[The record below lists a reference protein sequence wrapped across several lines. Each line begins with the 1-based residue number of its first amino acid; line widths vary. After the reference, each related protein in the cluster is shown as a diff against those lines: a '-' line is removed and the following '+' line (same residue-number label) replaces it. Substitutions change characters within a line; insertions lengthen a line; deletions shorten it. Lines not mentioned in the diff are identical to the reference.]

1 MKANSFITAL
11 ANCILILTALIPLAH
26 AVENPGP
33 FKIRSI
39 KVAQPQN
46 FHFRVYA
53 ESLPDTWLCYN
64 GPKNPGWAFVNEND
78 PGSKGMMS
86 ALLTA
91 YAAKKTVSLVT
102 EGVDIGG
109 SRFCRIV
116 EFEISG

>member
-1 MKANSFITAL
+1 MKASSLMMAL
-11 ANCILILTALIPLAH
+11 AGGILILITLIPLAN

-46 FHFRVYA
+46 FHFRVIA
-53 ESLPDTWLCYN
+53 EALPDTWLCNN
-64 GPKNPGWAFVNEND
+64 GPKNPAWAFINESD

-91 YAAKKTVSLVT
+91 YASKKTVSLVT

-109 SRFCRIV
+109 SRFCKIV